1 MRAGPPR
8 TTGPAS
14 PSSGRRRSSS
24 PAGKFELAA
33 ILSYENGKSRYESI
47 GEVDEAI
54 DFMRYYANE
63 MELEQGLI
71 QGKPS

>member
-1 MRAGPPR
+1 M
-8 TTGPAS
+8 
-14 PSSGRRRSSS
+14 
-24 PAGKFELAA
+24 AA

-63 MELEQGLI
+63 LEMNKGIL
-71 QGKPS
+71 GKLAGAEHSRSRAGIPGCAIEMRKR